1 MFTFFKHSSIRS
13 VDILIFIPSAVNT
26 SADPHLDV
34 SALFPCFATVKLFA
48 ASTNDIAVDIFKEDF
63 PSPPVPHVSI
73 EFLGILI

>member
-1 MFTFFKHSSIRS
+1 MKQIPILFKHSSIRS
-13 VDILIFIPSAVNT
+13 IDILIFIPSADST

-48 ASTNDIAVDIFKEDF
+48 AKTNEIAVDIFNEDL

-73 EFLGILI
+73 QF